1 MFVSRRAISRTAA
14 AVVIIVVIGAIFGGV
29 YFYNSSIVPTTTSS
43 VTSQPSVPSTSGTVD
58 TLSIDTYTWPPYDLN
73 ELPAPGGLS
82 WPDWQLY
89 TVYQALVTVNETL
102 EYSKGIIQFLP
113 GLANNWTV
121 SSDGKTYT
129 FNLRQDVK
137 FSDGN
142 PFNSYQVWAQMY
154 GFYYLSGNSSTWLLG
169 YPPMMNM
176 GPVNFGPQTV
186 ALLQSSGLVN
196 PSQQA
201 LNLMM
206 DSSWPIYVTGPY
218 QIVFHLSSPFVWF
231 PGLLVG
237 YIGCIFDVQYVLDH
251 GGFGSASGFNTAFNQ
266 HPIPGSG
273 PYVVDQVSEQ
283 QSVKFSQDPNYWG
296 NKLSAAEIQANPLFD
311 PGHAKHVIMNL
322 KLDDTTRYLDL
333 VNGVAQIATIQT
345 TSWNLV
351 ANNPAYQYLTLI
363 PQNGDMENMFLNTRL
378 YPTNITLVRQAI
390 VHAINYTDVIRIA
403 FKGGLYPYIG
413 PEPPAYPDFYNLGN
427 TPQYTYNITLAKQLL
442 AEANIPNMPTFI
454 FKVMAACD
462 PCSAMAQVIQS
473 DLAQIGINVE
483 IQVLSPATFITYN
496 TAYTSMVQN
505 PAELG
510 QIGFA
515 YGGIGLGPFA
525 PTPLDAY
532 AEFVS
537 NASLFGNAAL
547 YYNPIV
553 QKCVDSFTQTTDV
566 TTIQGLCQAAQ
577 QQIYNDAPYA
587 WIGVFG
593 LWSPSGGSLV
603 WKKGVVNS
611 FLVDPVWSGYNTD
624 PVFNTVTFSG

>member
-1 MFVSRRAISRTAA
+1 M
-14 AVVIIVVIGAIFGGV
+14 IIVVVAAVFGGA
-29 YFYNSSIVPTTTSS
+29 YLYNSSSAPTTATM
-43 VTSQPSVPSTSGTVD
+43 TTQSTGPVSRTVD
-58 TLSIDTYTWPPYDLN
+58 TLGIDTYTWPPYDLN

-113 GLANNWTV
+113 GLATDWTI
-121 SSDGKTYT
+121 SADGRTYT

-169 YPPMMNM
+169 YPPLMNM
-176 GPVNFGPQTV
+176 GTVKFGPETV
-186 ALLQSSGLVN
+186 AMLQKSGLVT
-196 PSQQA
+196 PSQDA
-201 LNLMM
+201 LNVMM

-218 QIVFHLSSPFVWF
+218 QIVFHLSSPFNWF
-231 PGLLVG
+231 LGLLVG
-237 YIGCIFDVQYVLDH
+237 YVGCIFDVQYVLDH
-251 GGFGSASGFNTAFNQ
+251 GGFGSASGFNTDFNQ

-283 QSVKFSQDPNYWG
+283 QFVKFSQDPNYWG
-296 NKLSAAEIQANPLFD
+296 NALTAAEIAANPLFD
-311 PGHAKHVIMNL
+311 PGHAKHVLINL

-333 VNGVAQIATIQT
+333 VNDVVQIATIQT
-345 TSWNLV
+345 TNWNLV
-351 ANNPAYQYLTLI
+351 ANNPAYGYLSLI
-363 PQNGDMENMFLNTRL
+363 PQNGDMENMFINTKL

-390 VHAINYTDVIRIA
+390 VHAINYTDVARKA
-403 FKGGLYPYIG
+403 FGGALYPYVG
-413 PEPPAYPDFYNLGN
+413 PEPPAYPDFYDLGN
-427 TPQYTYNITLAKQLL
+427 VPQYDYNVALAKQLL
-442 AEANIPNMPTFI
+442 AQANVPNMPTFI
-454 FKVMAACD
+454 FKIMAACD

-483 IQVLSPATFITYN
+483 IQVLTPATFITYN
-496 TAYTSMVQN
+496 TAYTSMAQN

-525 PTPLDAY
+525 PTPLDAW

-537 NASLFGNAAL
+537 NASLFGNAAV

-553 QKCVDSFTQTTDV
+553 QKCVDSFTQTTDIA
-566 TTIQGLCQAAQ
+566 TIQGFCTAAQ
-577 QQIYNDAPYA
+577 KQIYDDAPYA
-587 WIGVFG
+587 WLGVFG

-624 PVFNTVTFSG
+624 PLFNTVTFGGS